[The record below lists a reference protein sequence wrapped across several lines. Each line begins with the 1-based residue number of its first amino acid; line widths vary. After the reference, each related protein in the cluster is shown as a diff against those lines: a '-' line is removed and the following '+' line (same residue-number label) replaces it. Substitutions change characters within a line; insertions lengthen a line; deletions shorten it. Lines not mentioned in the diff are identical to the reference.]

1 MVPMG
6 ASKTQAAKGGARHT
20 DLNIPAIMPVEDARR
35 IVDESVVRYF
45 DSRRTRTP
53 EFIDRHFSWSGAW
66 ALNSRAFGKD
76 IYRAP
81 LNVALLAPLLGK
93 RLATAGLEKLGKDK
107 LAAKLRAKTFYLKTD
122 VAEELEWLIHT
133 DLLEV
138 PFAQSGNK
146 EHRVSEHDVLA
157 EEIYGHPLM
166 TQALSTAVSNV
177 VDAAGPRNRD
187 QLESL
192 LSSYMETR
200 AANAEVV
207 NLVACLMAGGLIAHQ
222 VTPGVL
228 TLGPSMAGAIANH
241 GAMTGFP
248 LGSTIGSAW
257 VSAFPVAPSTAL
269 AAGSTA
275 SVLAVTA
282 LVTAFSGMVSD
293 PVQRH
298 LGIHE
303 RRLYHFL
310 DTLEQNVL
318 FDEENHMKMRDH
330 YVGRVIDLFDA
341 LGALWAYAR

>member
-1 MVPMG
+1 MG
-6 ASKTQAAKGGARHT
+6 TTPKQGHGNAARPNRG
-20 DLNIPAIMPVEDARR
+20 DLPVLLSVEDARR
-35 IVDESVVRYF
+35 IVDESVTRYF
-45 DSRRTRTP
+45 DKRRERTP
-53 EFIDRHFSWSGAW
+53 DFIDRHFSWSGAW
-66 ALNSRAFGKD
+66 SLNSRAFGRD

-81 LNVALLAPLLGK
+81 LNVALIAPSLGK
-93 RLATAGLEKLGKDK
+93 RALEAGLDKLGKDEM
-107 LAAKLRAKTFYLKTD
+107 AAKLRAKQLHFKTD

-138 PFAQSGNK
+138 PFAQMSNLGP
-146 EHRVSEHDVLA
+146 RSSERDVLA
-157 EEIYGHPLM
+157 EEIYDHPLM
-166 TQALSTAVSNV
+166 TQALAAAVTNV

-187 QLESL
+187 QLEGL
-192 LSSYMETR
+192 LSAYMETR

-207 NLVACLMAGGLIAHQ
+207 NLVVCLMAGGLIAHQ

-228 TLGPSMAGAIANH
+228 TLGPSMAGALANH
-241 GAMTGFP
+241 AAVTGFP

-257 VSAFPVAPSTAL
+257 VGAFPVAPTTAL

-282 LVTAFSGMVSD
+282 LVTAFSGIISD
-293 PVQRH
+293 PVQRS

-303 RRLYHFL
+303 RRLNHFI

-318 FDEENHMKMRDH
+318 FDEENRMKMHDH